1 MPDLPALANSR
12 RPLLAVLLVAAMLAS
27 LVVVIQPAQA
37 QSMSLSP
44 SAGLGDE
51 LPLEVTVDLSGFFS
65 GQPVGVFFE
74 PLGEDPATDEPDPE
88 SLVDSGETSSAD
100 NGGGGEIQLTFEVED
115 GTPLG
120 EYRVLAC
127 LLTTSDGDTCAP
139 QVTVGFL
146 TPQQF
151 LSSTFQV
158 FAIRG
163 IEVSPSQGFAGSS
176 AVVSGF
182 GFRTSSFSDSTFDPG
197 CPAVGLDFE
206 GIDIG
211 SSEIERSTD
220 DPDRDH
226 TLSHSF
232 TVPDVDPGTYT
243 ITATQGTVGSDVC
256 PVESHTTTF
265 QVVEVPPEPDP
276 QIEVDP
282 SSGIAGST
290 TTATVS
296 GFGESFEC
304 GPVTV
309 TFDGEE
315 VLEEMAATTA
325 TFWEA
330 GFTESF
336 TVPDRSP
343 GTYDVTATQT
353 GCGPLSAST
362 SFTVVVAF
370 DPTLTVDPEEGTVE
384 SEVEASGEDFEPAV
398 PVVLRL
404 GETLVA
410 IVSGADVNGAGAFTV
425 TFEVPEVTPGGIQ
438 DVIACQ
444 RCTSTDVLEATAE
457 FLVLPRIFI
466 DRQVARPGNVIEVTG
481 DGFPTDEPVTLSW
494 DRGIGLETVQ
504 GDEDGEISTLMLIFR
519 RDIVGPR
526 ELIAEIVDED
536 LEEDEEPITAT
547 EELLVGPGTLSPPD
561 FVRRG

>member
-1 MPDLPALANSR
+1 MPDLPALAHSR
-12 RPLLAVLLVAAMLAS
+12 RPVLAVLLVTAILAS
-27 LVVVIQPAQA
+27 LILVGQPAQA
-37 QSMSLSP
+37 QTVSLSP
-44 SAGLGDE
+44 NLILKDD
-51 LPLEVTVDLSGFFS
+51 LPTTVTANLNAFPASV
-65 GQPVGVFFE
+65 PVGVFFE
-74 PLGEDPATDEPDPE
+74 PLGDDPETTEPDPE
-88 SLVDSGETSSAD
+88 SLVASGVTSPP
-100 NGGGGEIQLTFEVED
+100 NGSTGGVSLTFTVPF
-115 GTPLG
+115 GTPPG
-120 EYRVLAC
+120 AYRVFGC
-127 LLTTSDGDTCAP
+127 WVTEPEGDTCFP
-139 QVTVGFL
+139 EITIEQL

-151 LSSTFQV
+151 ASSS
-158 FAIRG
+158 FAVLQIGG
-163 IEVSPSQGFAGSS
+163 IVVDPNQGHPGDS
-176 AVVSGF
+176 AEITGH
-182 GFRTSSFSDSTFDPG
+182 GFRNTVEGGQQPACDPVEFRFDG
-197 CPAVGLDFE
+197 V
-206 GIDIG
+206 DIG
-211 SSEIERSTD
+211 STEIESPD
-220 DPDRDH
+220 DQFDFQSVAH
-226 TLSHSF
+226 TF
-232 TVPDVDPGTYT
+232 TVPDLPPGSYT
-243 ITATQGTVGSDVC
+243 ITATQGGDDAELCAERTF
-256 PVESHTTTF
+256 TTTF
-265 QVVEVPPEPDP
+265 GIRPPEPDP

-282 SSGIAGST
+282 GSGPAGST

-315 VLEEMAATTA
+315 VLEEMAVSTA

-343 GTYDVTATQT
+343 GTYTVTATQT
-353 GCGPLSAST
+353 GCERLSAST

-370 DPTLTVDPEEGTVE
+370 DPILTVDPEEGTVE
-384 SEVEASGEDFEPAV
+384 SEVEVTGEDFEPAV

-404 GETLVA
+404 GDALVA
-410 IVSGADVNGAGAFTV
+410 IVSSADVDSDGAFSV
-425 TFEVPEVTPGGIQ
+425 TFEVPEGTPGGTQ

-444 RCTSTDVLEATAE
+444 RCTSTDVLEATTE

-481 DGFPTDEPVTLSW
+481 DGFPTDEPATLSW

-504 GDEDGEISTLMLIFR
+504 GDEEGEIRTLMLIFR